1 MPDGKVR
8 ALCAQIA
15 LELDPQQAD
24 SLLAKLKR
32 LLDGK
37 SVAMPSLEI
46 EDKLADTDPRSKL
59 IH

>member
-1 MPDGKVR
+1 MPNGKVR

-24 SLLAKLKR
+24 SLIAQLKR
-32 LLDGK
+32 LLKGE
-37 SVAMPSLEI
+37 SVTIPTPEI
-46 EDKLADTDPRSKL
+46 EDKLADNDPRSNL